1 MYQDFIRGSGT
12 SNACYCIFEPSTLF
26 RMAELNVP
34 TLSQTALSA
43 DALALLKRLISTPSF
58 SREED
63 RTAEIIEA
71 FFQEKQIPFDRLKNN
86 IWAKNRYF
94 DPEKPTL
101 LLNSHHDTVK
111 PNKSWTLDP
120 FEPIEHDDK
129 LFGLGSNDAGG
140 CLVSLIA
147 TFVFFYDRP
156 DMAYNIVMA
165 ASAEE
170 EISGRDG
177 LELLLPKLP
186 PISFAIVGEPTEM
199 QLAIAEKGLL
209 VIDCTAY
216 GVSGHA
222 ARDEGENAIYKAI
235 RDINWLITYQ
245 FPKVSPTLGP
255 VKLSVTIINA
265 GTQHNVVPDACTFTI
280 DVRVTEQYTL
290 EEIVETLRTNLQSEV
305 KPRSI
310 RLKPSSIPVDHPIVQ
325 AGLALGRHTYGSP
338 TTSDQAVLNCPS
350 LKCGPGHSSRSH
362 SADEFI
368 YLREISEGVEGYIQM
383 LEQIL

>member
-1 MYQDFIRGSGT
+1 MTDLPNTNPLQT
-12 SNACYCIFEPSTLF
+12 TL
-26 RMAELNVP
+26 
-34 TLSQTALSA
+34 TA
-43 DALALLKRLISTPSF
+43 DALALLKRLIATPSF

-63 RTAEIIEA
+63 QTAALIED
-71 FFQEKQIPFDRLKNN
+71 FFRENQVLYERLENN
-86 IWAKNRYF
+86 VWAKNRYF
-94 DPEKPTL
+94 DPDKPTI

-111 PNKSWTLDP
+111 PNPSWTLEP
-120 FEPIEHDDK
+120 FTPLEVNDK

-140 CLVSLIA
+140 CLVSLLA
-147 TFVFFYDRP
+147 SFAYFYDRA
-156 DMAYNIVMA
+156 DLSHNLVMA

-170 EISGRDG
+170 EISGRNG
-177 LELLLPKLP
+177 LELLLPQLP

-209 VIDCTAY
+209 VLDCTAH

-235 RDINWLITYQ
+235 QDINWLTTYQ

-255 VKLSVTIINA
+255 IKLSVTIINA
-265 GTQHNVVPDACTFTI
+265 GTQHNVVPDTCTFTV

-290 EEIVETLRTNLQSEV
+290 EEVIDTIRANVQADV

-310 RLKPSSIPVDHPIVQ
+310 RLKPSSIPADHLIVQ

-350 LKCGPGHSSRSH
+350 LKCGPGHSGRSH

-368 YLREISEGVEGYIQM
+368 YLREIEEGVDGYIRM
-383 LEQIL
+383 LEQVL

>member
-1 MYQDFIRGSGT
+1 MMWLNHARRIFAEPNIMY
-12 SNACYCIFEPSTLF
+12 
-26 RMAELNVP
+26 RMPQPAD
-34 TLSQTALSA
+34 TLSLQTALA
-43 DALALLKRLISTPSF
+43 TDALHLLERLIATPSF
-58 SREED
+58 SREEGQ
-63 RTAEIIEA
+63 TADLIED
-71 FFQEKQIPFDRLKNN
+71 FLRSKQIPFERLKYNV
-86 IWAKNRYF
+86 WARNRYF
-94 DPEKPTL
+94 DPAKPTV

-111 PNKSWTLDP
+111 PNTSWTLDP
-120 FEPIEHDDK
+120 FRPLRQDGK

-140 CLVSLIA
+140 CLVSLLA
-147 TFVFFYDRP
+147 TFVYFYDRP
-156 DMAYNIVMA
+156 NLSHNLVLA

-177 LELLLPKLP
+177 LELLLPHLP

-209 VIDCTAY
+209 VLDCTAH

-222 ARDEGENAIYKAI
+222 ARNEGDNAIYKAI
-235 RDINWLITYQ
+235 QDINWLTTYQ

-255 VKLSVTIINA
+255 IKLSVTIINA
-265 GTQHNVVPDACTFTI
+265 GTQHNVVPDTCTFTV

-290 EEIVETLRTNLQSEV
+290 EDVIDTIRAGIQSEV

-310 RLKPSSIPVDHPIVQ
+310 RLKPSSIPADHPIVQ

-350 LKCGPGHSSRSH
+350 LKCGPGHSGRSH

-368 YLREISEGVEGYIQM
+368 YLREIEEGVDGYIRM
-383 LEQIL
+383 LEQVLL

>member
-1 MYQDFIRGSGT
+1 MSQLH
-12 SNACYCIFEPSTLF
+12 APSLS
-26 RMAELNVP
+26 P
-34 TLSQTALSA
+34 TILST
-43 DALALLKRLISTPSF
+43 DALALLKSLISTSSL

-63 RTAEIIEA
+63 QTAGLIGA
-71 FFQEKQIPFDRLKNN
+71 FFRAHQIPFERLKNN
-86 IWAKNRYF
+86 VWAKNHYF
-94 DPEKPTL
+94 DAAKPTL

-111 PNKSWTLDP
+111 PNKSWTLNP
-120 FEPIEHDDK
+120 FEPQERDNK

-140 CLVSLIA
+140 CLVSLMA
-147 TFVFFYDRP
+147 AFAYFYNRP
-156 DMAYNIVMA
+156 DMAYNMVMA
-165 ASAEE
+165 ATAEE

-177 LELLLPKLP
+177 LELLLPQLP

-209 VIDCTAY
+209 VLDCTAH

-222 ARDEGENAIYKAI
+222 ARNEGENAIYNAI
-235 RDINWLITYQ
+235 RDINWLTTYQ

-255 VKLSVTIINA
+255 IKLSVTIINA
-265 GTQHNVVPDACTFTI
+265 GTQHNVVPDTCTFTI

-290 EEIVETLRTNLQSEV
+290 EEVIETIRANIQAEV

-310 RLKPSSIPVDHPIVQ
+310 RLKPSSISIAHPIVQ

-350 LKCGPGHSSRSH
+350 LKCGPGHSERSH

-368 YLREISEGVEGYIQM
+368 YLREIDEGVHGYIQM
-383 LEQIL
+383 LEQIV

>member
-1 MYQDFIRGSGT
+1 MLQ
-12 SNACYCIFEPSTLF
+12 STHSI
-26 RMAELNVP
+26 AQQT
-34 TLSQTALSA
+34 TLAA
-43 DALALLKRLISTPSF
+43 DALALLKRLIATPSF

-63 RTAEIIEA
+63 KTAEVIEA
-71 FFQEKQIPFDRLKNN
+71 FFREKQIPFERLKNN
-86 IWAKNRYF
+86 IWAKNRAF
-94 DPEKPTL
+94 DPAKPTM

-120 FEPIEHDDK
+120 FEPLERDDK

-140 CLVSLIA
+140 CLVSLLA
-147 TFVFFYDRP
+147 AFVYFYDRP
-156 DMAYNIVMA
+156 DMGHNIVMA

-177 LELLLPKLP
+177 LELVLPELP
-186 PISFAIVGEPTEM
+186 PLAFAIVGEPTEM

-209 VIDCTAY
+209 VLDCTAH

-235 RDINWLITYQ
+235 QDINWLTTYQ
-245 FPKVSPTLGP
+245 FPKVSPTLGL
-255 VKLSVTIINA
+255 VKLSVTMINA
-265 GTQHNVVPDACTFTI
+265 GTQHNVVPDTCTFTI

-290 EEIVETLRTNLQSEV
+290 EEVIDTIRGNIQSEV

-310 RLKPSSIPVDHPIVQ
+310 RLKPSSIPADHPIVQ

-350 LKCGPGHSSRSH
+350 LKCGPGHSGRSH

-368 YLREISEGVEGYIQM
+368 YLHEIAEGVNGYIQM
-383 LEQIL
+383 LEQVV